1 MLRDNKLKKNQ
12 EKTNYNLSYNQ
23 PLEILFSIN
32 DDYIKLFRKHKYYF
46 SCLVSFRN
54 QRQTKII

>member
-32 DDYIKLFRKHKYYF
+32 DDHIQNYFVKHKYNL
-46 SCLVSFRN
+46 CSF
-54 QRQTKII
+54 